1 MANTSWSGLTPEN
14 DKIWDSLFEEYVP
27 SCGTADTVGGEI
39 VRAMTR
45 IIYRYY
51 NDGDMAGV
59 GYGNQTVNSSD
70 RYLSYVVPNYR
81 LLDGDFIEG
90 DDDAYEEAMLN
101 NHRTV
106 FNYLMG
112 SGKASFEM
120 QNTFDSRKASEEDL
134 MREWEWEREYECEED
149 GEDW

>member
-14 DKIWDSLFEEYVP
+14 DRIWDSLFEEYVP
-27 SCGTADTVGGEI
+27 SCGKANTIGGEI
-39 VRAMTR
+39 LRAMTR

-59 GYGNQTVNSSD
+59 GYGNRTVNSSD

-81 LLDGDFIEG
+81 LLDGDFTEG
-90 DDDAYEEAMLN
+90 DDDSYEEAMLN

-106 FNYLMG
+106 FDYLQG
-112 SGKASFEM
+112 DGRLLLEVK
-120 QNTFDSRKASEEDL
+120 NTFDSRDSSEEDL
-134 MREWEWEREYECEED
+134 MREREWEREYESEED
-149 GEDW
+149 EEDW